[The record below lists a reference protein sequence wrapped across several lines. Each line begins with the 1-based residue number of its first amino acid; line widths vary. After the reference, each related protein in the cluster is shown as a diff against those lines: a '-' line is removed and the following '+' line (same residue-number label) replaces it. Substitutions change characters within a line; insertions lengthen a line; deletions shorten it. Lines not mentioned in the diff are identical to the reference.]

1 MQHGSPPPGG
11 LPGLQ
16 EGGAGSRGQ
25 GRGTARRR
33 APGTEQIW
41 RGEADQ
47 RQAGGVRILLAAL
60 AFVHGGPLSK
70 GNEQRDEQ
78 RERKPER
85 EKKGKGNGVAV
96 LFLSPVVVAGS
107 RSNSCSR
114 KEAREGLG
122 CLVSRG
128 CKMRRWLVLSGGWI
142 DWIGDPEEGGD
153 QVELVAAQG
162 GEWMGQA
169 PRI

>member
-1 MQHGSPPPGG
+1 MLIDEVSGCRIGMRKGRWRSEGTRGVGWWSHADGRPLEGVCLE
-11 LPGLQ
+11 LPRQ
-16 EGGAGSRGQ
+16 
-25 GRGTARRR
+25 ARRR

-41 RGEADQ
+41 RGEAEQ

-96 LFLSPVVVAGS
+96 
-107 RSNSCSR
+107 
-114 KEAREGLG
+114 
-122 CLVSRG
+122 
-128 CKMRRWLVLSGGWI
+128 
-142 DWIGDPEEGGD
+142 
-153 QVELVAAQG
+153 
-162 GEWMGQA
+162 
-169 PRI
+169 